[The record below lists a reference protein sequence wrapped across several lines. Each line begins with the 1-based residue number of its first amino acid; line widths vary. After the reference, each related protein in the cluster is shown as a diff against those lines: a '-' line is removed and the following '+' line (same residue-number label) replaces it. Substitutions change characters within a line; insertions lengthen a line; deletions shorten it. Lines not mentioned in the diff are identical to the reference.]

1 MQQQRLRIAL
11 AVALTIFPIIGFPL
25 MAQGPGE
32 EFSDDQIKSAIVG
45 EFFWDSRV
53 DGEQIDVIV
62 EDRLVILTGAVDSF
76 SEVVAAEEIAES
88 VQGVVSVE
96 NNLVVAAD
104 APAEDGTL
112 LVEDRVERVLDV
124 TVGLVD
130 DTVTVDSP
138 REGSILLEG
147 SVDSYADKQRAVT
160 AASYV
165 VGVTEVIDNIAV
177 TPEDS
182 VTDEVIAADVVEAI
196 RRTTTVSLDK
206 IDVYVSDGQVRLE
219 GSLPTWNDVL
229 SVVDAANYTLG
240 VTEVVNNLTVEGTPE
255 QVDRPD
261 DEIRRAVR
269 DQLVWDDRV
278 DATSIEVDVENGF
291 VTLSGTVATFPE
303 SRAAVADA
311 RAVAGVQQVIN
322 DLEVAIADDPSGVES
337 PTQAAIE
344 NALEWTE
351 SVDTSDIT
359 VLYRNG
365 TALLEGSVP
374 SLWEKNR
381 VENLIADIRGVTE
394 VDNRLTV
401 VPTEDIDDERIAN
414 RISNALSARL
424 FLDAE
429 DITVVVDDGVV
440 ELSGTVDSP
449 VERRMAYNIALQTEG
464 VVGIEQEI
472 EVQS

>member
-1 MQQQRLRIAL
+1 MRRRQLLITL
-11 AVALTIFPIIGFPL
+11 VVTLTIFPIIGFPL

-32 EFSDDQIKSAIVG
+32 EFSDDQIKSAVVG

-104 APAEDGTL
+104 APPEDGAL

-130 DTVTVDSP
+130 DTVTVESP
-138 REGSILLEG
+138 SEGSILLEG

-160 AASYV
+160 AASNV

-182 VTDEVIAADVVEAI
+182 VTDEVIASDVVEAI
-196 RRTTTVSLDK
+196 RRTTTVALDTV
-206 IDVYVSDGQVRLE
+206 DVYVSDGQVRLE

-229 SVVDAANYTLG
+229 AVVDAANYTLG

-255 QVDRPD
+255 QVDLPD

-291 VTLSGTVATFPE
+291 VTLSGTVDTFPE

-311 RAVAGVQQVIN
+311 RAVAGVQRVIN
-322 DLEVAIADDPSGVES
+322 DLEVAIADDPEGMES
-337 PTQAAIE
+337 PTEAAIE
-344 NALEWTE
+344 NALDWTE
-351 SVDTSDIT
+351 SVDTSDIA
-359 VLYRNG
+359 VLYRDG
-365 TALLEGSVP
+365 TVLLEGSVP

-401 VPTEDIDDERIAN
+401 VPTEDFDDEQIAN
-414 RISNALSARL
+414 RISNALTARL

-429 DITVVVDDGVV
+429 EITVAVDDGVV

-449 VERRMAYNIALQTEG
+449 VERRMAYNIALQTQG
-464 VVGIEQEI
+464 VVGLEQEL
-472 EVQS
+472 EVGS